1 MNIWFRGYIMER
13 GYDRVCAGTAVFLIT
28 VFFVL
33 GGIPTD
39 ILDIIIIFS
48 CVYFPILFPF
58 LISIIAIGNAE
69 TLKNI
74 EKTRGYIKLSMIYN
88 LTAVPAIWW
97 IVGMRDFELALYTL
111 SIIAGVEFGSLIAH
125 GDLWYSVNDKYKEL
139 KDEYKGNI
147 LDPNTVERGD
157 KYKEIKI
164 LWILILSIFAVV
176 LVYRSCIK
184 FIIIKSLDKEPPI
197 IFSAYFSGNDYSNGY
212 GGTFTYDLASRETIK
227 ISDYIFY
234 SPSYNDDR
242 TKIIGVIDEE
252 GGFKGIGELD
262 LRDRSF
268 KEVLDLAELNEFSKD
283 NGQDTF
289 DLSEDYLYVSDRI
302 RGAKYYKD
310 SYTFVYDENICMLSD
325 TEGSKKIRIIRN
337 ADSKARVETY
347 HINENDENIL
357 YVETVSYEDGIDKH
371 KVTVENMRDQSSEI
385 LAKRNSKNYEKEELD
400 GIMEVSDD
408 VKQLIYRKSAYIYF
422 YDLESGLRKNITR
435 HKSLTKDILDFKL
448 SEDKQYLFYTSVQE
462 DTWHLSD
469 YTYTFCVVHLKSGA
483 KTCLRKW
490 KSKDCFYGFAW

>member
-1 MNIWFRGYIMER
+1 MER

-74 EKTRGYIKLSMIYN
+74 GKTRGYIKLSMIYN

-139 KDEYKGNI
+139 KDKYKGNI

-197 IFSAYFSGNDYSNGY
+197 IFSAYFSGNDYSDGY

-268 KEVLDLAELNEFSKD
+268 KEVLDLA
-283 NGQDTF
+283 
-289 DLSEDYLYVSDRI
+289 
-302 RGAKYYKD
+302 
-310 SYTFVYDENICMLSD
+310 
-325 TEGSKKIRIIRN
+325 
-337 ADSKARVETY
+337 
-347 HINENDENIL
+347 
-357 YVETVSYEDGIDKH
+357 
-371 KVTVENMRDQSSEI
+371 
-385 LAKRNSKNYEKEELD
+385 
-400 GIMEVSDD
+400 
-408 VKQLIYRKSAYIYF
+408 
-422 YDLESGLRKNITR
+422 
-435 HKSLTKDILDFKL
+435 
-448 SEDKQYLFYTSVQE
+448 
-462 DTWHLSD
+462 
-469 YTYTFCVVHLKSGA
+469 
-483 KTCLRKW
+483 
-490 KSKDCFYGFAW
+490 

>member
-1 MNIWFRGYIMER
+1 M
-13 GYDRVCAGTAVFLIT
+13 
-28 VFFVL
+28 
-33 GGIPTD
+33 
-39 ILDIIIIFS
+39 
-48 CVYFPILFPF
+48 
-58 LISIIAIGNAE
+58 
-69 TLKNI
+69 
-74 EKTRGYIKLSMIYN
+74 
-88 LTAVPAIWW
+88 
-97 IVGMRDFELALYTL
+97 
-111 SIIAGVEFGSLIAH
+111 
-125 GDLWYSVNDKYKEL
+125 
-139 KDEYKGNI
+139 
-147 LDPNTVERGD
+147 
-157 KYKEIKI
+157 
-164 LWILILSIFAVV
+164 
-176 LVYRSCIK
+176 
-184 FIIIKSLDKEPPI
+184 
-197 IFSAYFSGNDYSNGY
+197 
-212 GGTFTYDLASRETIK
+212 
-227 ISDYIFY
+227 
-234 SPSYNDDR
+234 
-242 TKIIGVIDEE
+242 
-252 GGFKGIGELD
+252 
-262 LRDRSF
+262 
-268 KEVLDLAELNEFSKD
+268 LDLAELNEFSKD

-302 RGAKYYKD
+302 RDAKYYKD

-462 DTWHLSD
+462 DTWNLSD
-469 YTYTFCVVHLKSGA
+469 YTYTFCVVHLKSGM

-490 KSKDCFYGFAW
+490 KSKDSFYGFTW